1 MFKKINAIAV
11 ILFTVTGCGPVLREV
26 RHPGGYP
33 GYLLDQKTF
42 DASRSKQL
50 QLYRAALIMAMAARM
65 GTATI
70 RDGKDADAFVDY
82 LGAASDEINY
92 AAANIYPVNGQPPCA
107 VHPYLSRADVPKVA
121 TPVPNLPCLGGYFSL
136 FESDVPM
143 MEARITRLM
152 LAALPEDRA
161 RSFLQDV
168 GKGNIF
174 SAAWNAIGAASEA
187 TGGLHRAS
195 GVYRTGLELLAA
207 NMDRCREKSASDTER
222 SKSIGEPDTPPDRAI
237 FEQDKSTVWDASQ
250 CLGLSHDKFFA
261 SPDEAVGGNI
271 GASVTLNSLQAIMRV
286 ARTAC
291 MRLQINTEMD
301 RIDDIAERYN
311 IRTSQCKIV
320 NFSPRLR
327 PGTNFPPPPLIP

>member
-1 MFKKINAIAV
+1 MFKKINAIAL
-11 ILFTVTGCGPVLREV
+11 ILSTVTGCGPVLREV

-92 AAANIYPVNGQPPCA
+92 AAANIYPAGGQAPCA
-107 VHPYLSRADVPKVA
+107 VHPYLSKSDVPMLP
-121 TPVPNLPCLGGYFSL
+121 TPVPELPCLGGYFSL

-207 NMDRCREKSASDTER
+207 NMDSCRDKSASDTER
-222 SKSIGEPDTPPDRAI
+222 SKAIGEPDTLPDRAI
-237 FEQDKSTVWDASQ
+237 FEQDKSTVWDATQ
-250 CLGLSHDKFFA
+250 CLGLSHDRFFA
-261 SPDEAVGGNI
+261 SPDEAVAGNL
-271 GASVTLNSLQAIMRV
+271 GTRVSLNSLQAIMRI

-291 MRLQINTEMD
+291 MRLQINTEMVGND
-301 RIDDIAERYN
+301 TVESRYVV
-311 IRTSQCKIV
+311 RLKQCGFV
-320 NFSPRLR
+320 EFSPRLR
-327 PGTNFPPPPLIP
+327 PGTILPPPIIP